1 MGLDKEM
8 DAFNPKR
15 NPRYRIKGFLGRKQ
29 LAGLYGIGK
38 DALTS
43 SILEIECEIQKEI
56 PQFKLN
62 GKRNF
67 TVREQELIF
76 DLLGAPP
83 GYEI

>member
-1 MGLDKEM
+1 MGLDKVM
-8 DAFNPKR
+8 NDFNPQR
-15 NPRYRIKGFLGRKQ
+15 NPKYRIRGFLGRKQ
-29 LAGLYGIGK
+29 LALLYGIGK

-43 SILEIECEIQKEI
+43 SILEVETEIRKEI

-67 TVREQELIF
+67 TVREQEVIF
-76 DLLGAPP
+76 DLIGAPP